1 MHAIYPHLIM
11 GLCALALLASPK
23 EASAAANNDC
33 AILATAEA
41 SDLAV
46 DDPARFERL
55 TQACSHQRSTPTAAP
70 RATPG
75 AHKQGQPPQK
85 VGGFPKSRIP
95 QRVADA
101 PTPEGEKAGCPY
113 RFYPVEGH
121 KHPPDTEACIG
132 GRTYICRKTS
142 KGVVD
147 WDLVEGS
154 SCAGAN
160 VRDIKTIEYN
170 HQADVLMNE
179 KMSKE

>member
-1 MHAIYPHLIM
+1 MLAIKPHLIT
-11 GLCALALLASPK
+11 GLCALALLASPT

-33 AILATAEA
+33 AVLATAQA

-46 DDPARFERL
+46 DDPERFERL
-55 TQACSHQRSTPTAAP
+55 TQACKGRWSAPAVMVAQPQGKPTPKAGRSSKNNAP
-70 RATPG
+70 
-75 AHKQGQPPQK
+75 H
-85 VGGFPKSRIP
+85 
-95 QRVADA
+95 RVAD
-101 PTPEGEKAGCPY
+101 TPVQVGEKVGCPY

-121 KHPPDTEACIG
+121 KHALGTEACIG
-132 GRTYICRKTS
+132 GRTHICRNTS

-160 VRDIKTIEYN
+160 VRDIKAIEYN
-170 HQADVLMNE
+170 HRETVLLNE

>member
-23 EASAAANNDC
+23 DASAAANNDC

-85 VGGFPKSRIP
+85 VGGSPKSRIP

-101 PTPEGEKAGCPY
+101 PTPEGERRDALIASIPSKATNTHRTPRRASVGAPTSAA
-113 RFYPVEGH
+113 RPRKVWW
-121 KHPPDTEACIG
+121 IG
-132 GRTYICRKTS
+132 TWWKARRARVRTCATS
-142 KGVVD
+142 RP
-147 WDLVEGS
+147 LS
-154 SCAGAN
+154 T
-160 VRDIKTIEYN
+160 TIERT
-170 HQADVLMNE
+170 
-179 KMSKE
+179 S